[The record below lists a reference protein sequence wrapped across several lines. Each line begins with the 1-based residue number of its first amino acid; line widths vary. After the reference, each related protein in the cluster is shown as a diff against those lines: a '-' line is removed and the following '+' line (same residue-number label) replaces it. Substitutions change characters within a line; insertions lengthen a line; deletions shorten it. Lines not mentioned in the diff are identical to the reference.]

1 MDSTPNL
8 GLPYIMAAQSQ
19 KHVTHNEAIRALD
32 AVVQLSVLDRHL
44 GAPPSSPAEGA
55 RYIVATSPS
64 GGWSGQAGKVAAYQD
79 GAWMFYVPS
88 EGWIAWV
95 ADEDIAVV
103 WTGSAWGSLATGE
116 GGGGGGDGDFET
128 LGINATADTT
138 NRLAVSSDATLLNHD
153 GDGHQLKINKAE
165 VGDTASLL
173 YQTGFSGRAELGLA
187 GDDDLHFK
195 VSADGATWKE
205 AIVIDRGSGE
215 VSFPFTSLGEGGSG
229 APTDGEYIVKA
240 ASAGLSAERVL
251 TDTATVTWDYATG
264 GQAKA
269 SVPNAAITYA
279 KIQDVSA
286 TDKLL
291 GRASSGA
298 GDVEEIACTA
308 FARSVLDDA
317 DAATARTT
325 LGLAIGTSVQAH
337 HGHLSDIA
345 ALDPEDGEAIVWD
358 GASGHFTTATV
369 EGGGGGGGAPTGA
382 EYILKAAHGSLS
394 AERVLTDTAS
404 VTWDYTTGGQAKAS
418 VAGFDEL
425 LLSHSLLTLQVAD
438 LANTAIFTSN
448 NRVADSFDAL
458 TYVDTAGTTNLDS
471 GTAGVLKPTVASP
484 SLISTGTGSVVGNM
498 TTRGGTAASSDGTT
512 SQAASASSGITAT
525 SGFVGKDWGSGNSK
539 TIGRFRVFSANNTEW
554 TVNSGGNITIEL
566 RGHSS
571 APSTGPEGT
580 LLYTSSAVNTGT
592 GIVHDV
598 SSGITASTAY
608 RYHWMRIS
616 HDLGGGF
623 ELVVAEVQLYEAGVT
638 NNLTVRSAAFTAAS
652 APSAMKG
659 VIRVKEVDAATAGT
673 DYTLEFSRDDGTTWS
688 AATLTEVFTAPGSIR
703 VCETNLV
710 DVTGQPSGT
719 ALRWR
724 FKTLNNK
731 MVELHDAFL
740 YWQ

>member
-1 MDSTPNL
+1 VDSTPNL

-19 KHVTHNEAIRALD
+19 KHVTHNGAIRALD
-32 AVVQLSVLDRHL
+32 AVVQLSVLDRNL
-44 GAPPSSPAEGA
+44 GAPPSSPAEGG
-55 RYIVATSPS
+55 RYIVAASPS
-64 GGWSGQAGKVAAYQD
+64 GAWSGHAGKVAAYQD

-103 WTGSAWGSLATGE
+103 WTGSAWGSLVTGE

-128 LGINATADTT
+128 LGINATADST
-138 NRLAVSSDATLLNHD
+138 NRLTIAADATLLNHD

-165 VGDTASLL
+165 AGDTASLL

-187 GDDDLHFK
+187 GDDDFHFK

-205 AIVIDRGSGE
+205 AIVIDRASGE

-229 APTDGEYIVKA
+229 APADGEYIVKA
-240 ASAGLSAERVL
+240 ASGDLSAERVL

-308 FARSVLDDA
+308 FARSLLDDA

-325 LGLAIGTSVQAH
+325 LGLAIGSSVQAH
-337 HGHLSDIA
+337 HAHLADIA
-345 ALDPEDGEAIVWD
+345 GLDPEDGEAIVWD
-358 GASGHFTTATV
+358 GGSGHFTTATV
-369 EGGGGGGGAPTGA
+369 EGGGGGGAPTGA
-382 EYILKAAHGSLS
+382 EYIVKAAHGSLS

-404 VTWDYTTGGQAKAS
+404 VAWDYATGGQAKAN
-418 VAGFDEL
+418 VVGFEEL
-425 LLSHSLLTLQVAD
+425 LLSHSLMALQVAD

-448 NRVADSFDAL
+448 NRVADSFDAM
-458 TYVDTAGTTNLDS
+458 TYVDTAGATNLDT
-471 GTAGVLKPTVASP
+471 GTAGVLKPTVTETRVTGGTP
-484 SLISTGTGSVVGNM
+484 STPNY
-498 TTRGGTAASSDGTT
+498 GGTAANINDNSNATTIAPVIGT
-512 SQAASASSGITAT
+512 AAGTDNQRIFAQI
-525 SGFVGKDWGSGNSK
+525 DYGSSK
-539 TIGRFRVFSANNTEW
+539 TISKIEAKQYVFSAGGGTIQGLYYSTNGSTWTLAGKFNASTSPVDNTQ
-554 TVNSGGNITIEL
+554 
-566 RGHSS
+566 
-571 APSTGPEGT
+571 TGPYTARYIALILDATAFSITVT
-580 LLYTSSAVNTGT
+580 LADLN
-592 GIVHDV
+592 
-598 SSGITASTAY
+598 AY
-608 RYHWMRIS
+608 Q
-616 HDLGGGF
+616 
-623 ELVVAEVQLYEAGVT
+623 AVT
-638 NNLTVRSAAFTAAS
+638 NNLTVRSSLFTAAT
-652 APSAMKG
+652 APTGMKG

-673 DYTLEFSRDDGTTWS
+673 DYALDFSRDNGTTWT
-688 AATLTEVFTAPGSIR
+688 AATLTELFTAPGSIR

-710 DVTGQPSGT
+710 DVSGQPSGT
-719 ALRWR
+719 SLRWR

-731 MVELHDAFL
+731 SVELHDALL

>member
-1 MDSTPNL
+1 VDSTPNL

-32 AVVQLSVLDRHL
+32 AVVQLSVLDRNL
-44 GAPPSSPAEGA
+44 GVPPSSPAEGA
-55 RYIVATSPS
+55 RYIVAASPS
-64 GGWSGQAGKVAAYQD
+64 GAWSGHAGKVAAYQD

-116 GGGGGGDGDFET
+116 GGGGDGDFET
-128 LGINATADTT
+128 LGINASADST
-138 NRLAVSSDATLLNHD
+138 NRLTVAADATLLNHD

-165 VGDTASLL
+165 AGDTASLL

-187 GDDDLHFK
+187 GDDDFHFK
-195 VSADGATWKE
+195 VSPDGATWKE
-205 AIVIDRGSGE
+205 AIVIDRASGE

-240 ASAGLSAERVL
+240 ASGGLSAERVL
-251 TDTATVTWDYATG
+251 TDTATVNWDYATG

-308 FARSVLDDA
+308 FARSLLDDA

-325 LGLAIGTSVQAH
+325 LGLAIGSNVQAH
-337 HGHLSDIA
+337 HAHLADIA
-345 ALDPEDGEAIVWD
+345 GLDPEDGEAIVWD
-358 GASGHFTTATV
+358 GGSGHFTTATV
-369 EGGGGGGGAPTGA
+369 EGGGGGGAPTGA
-382 EYILKAAHGSLS
+382 EYIVKAAHGSLS

-404 VTWDYTTGGQAKAS
+404 VAWDFATGGQAKAN
-418 VAGFDEL
+418 VVGLEEL
-425 LLSHSLLTLQVAD
+425 LLSHSLLALQVAD
-438 LANTAIFTSN
+438 NTNTAIFTSN

-458 TYVDTAGTTNLDS
+458 TYVDTAGATNLDT
-471 GTAGVLKPTVASP
+471 GTAGVLKPTAPETRITGGTMTSPLGAGTPANLNDNNTGTASAVVVNDLTAV
-484 SLISTGTGSVVGNM
+484 SDINNRIFAKLDLGSVKTITKIEVKQYSYSAGGLTAQGLYYSTDGSSWTILGAKFAANTVPTNTSRTGSV
-498 TTRGGTAASSDGTT
+498 
-512 SQAASASSGITAT
+512 SARYVAIIQDAT
-525 SGFVGKDWGSGNSK
+525 
-539 TIGRFRVFSANNTEW
+539 
-554 TVNSGGNITIEL
+554 
-566 RGHSS
+566 
-571 APSTGPEGT
+571 
-580 LLYTSSAVNTGT
+580 LYTVTISATDLN
-592 GIVHDV
+592 
-598 SSGITASTAY
+598 AY
-608 RYHWMRIS
+608 ES
-616 HDLGGGF
+616 PTQG
-623 ELVVAEVQLYEAGVT
+623 
-638 NNLTVRSAAFTAAS
+638 LTVRSESFTAS
-652 APSAMKG
+652 AAPTGMKG

-673 DYTLEFSRDDGTTWS
+673 DYALDFSRDNGTTWTT
-688 AATLTEVFTAPGSIR
+688 ATLTELFTAPGSIR

-710 DVTGQPSGT
+710 DVSAQPSGT
-719 ALRWR
+719 SLRWR
-724 FKTLNNK
+724 FRTGNGK
-731 MVELHDAFL
+731 MVELHDALL